1 MSVRVHTFSSRFL
14 FSLSFFFFLFERTF
28 MKARVSETKE
38 GLRIEEATGESLGRA
53 AVTLETL

>member
-1 MSVRVHTFSSRFL
+1 
-14 FSLSFFFFLFERTF
+14 